1 MGLHE
6 ESANDVVGCAN
17 ETFSLAVLGRGGGA
31 CEAKGDAVGG
41 EEVTKGRVNE
51 LTAIV
56 TLHAFNHYAKLCMK
70 KCKETL
76 ENGGRV
82 KFVT

>member
-1 MGLHE
+1 MWAGE
-6 ESANDVVGCAN
+6 TVGN
-17 ETFSLAVLGRGGGA
+17 SV
-31 CEAKGDAVGG
+31 G
-41 EEVTKGRVNE
+41 EEEGTKGRVNE

-56 TLHAFNHYAKLCMK
+56 TLHAFNHYAELCMD

-82 KFVT
+82 RFVT